1 MNKQEINEDLVK
13 RQEALLG
20 MTAEG
25 FETVSN
31 QNADMGF
38 KSYKSEDAKAREE
51 FKYYNT
57 TNLYVTFRKTFVKQI
72 ETKGAAKNLFYDVV
86 LDELKKEEHK
96 EELDKYHV
104 DVSQIKL
111 KTSFSQ
117 HIVAT
122 VSLQTDFKFIAKIL
136 SKRPEVLAIE
146 WLNKKILFGIK
157 ADLNEMSGFKSK
169 IKKLVLDDKQKP
181 ADTVVFDAEKD
192 VFEKNEV
199 IDLDQMSAEQQAEV
213 LKKASAGVNV
223 KTVGGK

>member
-1 MNKQEINEDLVK
+1 
-13 RQEALLG
+13 
-20 MTAEG
+20 
-25 FETVSN
+25 
-31 QNADMGF
+31 
-38 KSYKSEDAKAREE
+38 
-51 FKYYNT
+51 
-57 TNLYVTFRKTFVKQI
+57 VTFRKTFVKQI

-169 IKKLVLDDKQKP
+169 IKKLVLDDK
-181 ADTVVFDAEKD
+181 
-192 VFEKNEV
+192 
-199 IDLDQMSAEQQAEV
+199 
-213 LKKASAGVNV
+213 
-223 KTVGGK
+223 